1 MHKFQVWLR
10 GSELIDITAEN
21 KTSALKY
28 VREEIL
34 EVKRLPNGTTVNE
47 IPPDYYQ
54 KIADMNSKAG
64 FNATNY

>member
-1 MHKFQVWLR
+1 MRKYQVWLR

-34 EVKRLPNGTTVNE
+34 EAKRLPNGTTINE
-47 IPPDYYQ
+47 IPFDYYKQ
-54 KIADMNSKAG
+54 IAEMNSKAG

>member
-1 MHKFQVWLR
+1 MHKYQVWLR

-21 KTSALKY
+21 KASALKY

-34 EVKRLPNGTTVNE
+34 EVRRLPNGTTINE
-47 IPPDYYQ
+47 ISFGYYKQ
-54 KIADMNSKAG
+54 IVEMNNKAG